1 MTRTTAKTLSLIL
14 AAALTLGLGACGSEK
29 EKPAEQEEKPRTG
42 INDQIELI
50 YENRNGWL
58 TGNDETVYC
67 VTDLDRNGRL
77 ELISATLRESGG
89 FSENVFWEVGED
101 YKSLRKLRAPAY
113 ENASEPDLSEQ
124 SAMRCYFTEDGR
136 ISYVTEDIIVEED
149 ANISFVKTGLSL
161 SEGKLEARS
170 LGHIETFAAND
181 KLGNIDIYAGYYGPE
196 GFNVNSLQFS
206 AIENDAYGETL
217 SRATVATFG
226 WFREKDN
233 ADLQRLMADSYDGF
247 GFDDDYGDIASLFRG
262 PEDYFGGY
270 KIQELSGTGDDGKGE
285 DPFEAYEGSWKLIGE
300 WLAETIEIEGYR
312 EYCVES
318 GVRCWVIFRD
328 DMTCDFVY
336 DPPEDYEDYPIEEDP
351 VETGE
356 EQASEAQESEA
367 AGETAEGGE
376 AAEEAPG
383 SEGGEPAA
391 EEPEEERKPEFYG
404 MSFEFVKGAM
414 YYGCPNQDW
423 YIMFEGSEEDT
434 FKATMTDQFTVEI
447 LWYHGPWS
455 AEDYPEVIDIICVSN
470 Y

>member
-1 MTRTTAKTLSLIL
+1 MENTINMTRTTAKTLSLIL
-14 AAALTLGLGACGSEK
+14 AASLTLGLAACGSEK
-29 EKPAEQEEKPRTG
+29 KKPAEPEEKPRTG

-58 TGNDETVYC
+58 TGDDETVYC

-77 ELISATLRESGG
+77 ELISSTLKESGG

-170 LGHIETFAAND
+170 LGHIETFAEKD

-206 AIENDAYGETL
+206 AIENDAYGATL

-247 GFDDDYGDIASLFRG
+247 GFDDNYGDIASLFRG

-285 DPFEAYEGSWKLIGE
+285 DPFEAYEGSW
-300 WLAETIEIEGYR
+300 
-312 EYCVES
+312 
-318 GVRCWVIFRD
+318 
-328 DMTCDFVY
+328 
-336 DPPEDYEDYPIEEDP
+336 
-351 VETGE
+351 
-356 EQASEAQESEA
+356 
-367 AGETAEGGE
+367 
-376 AAEEAPG
+376 
-383 SEGGEPAA
+383 
-391 EEPEEERKPEFYG
+391 
-404 MSFEFVKGAM
+404 
-414 YYGCPNQDW
+414 
-423 YIMFEGSEEDT
+423 
-434 FKATMTDQFTVEI
+434 
-447 LWYHGPWS
+447 
-455 AEDYPEVIDIICVSN
+455 
-470 Y
+470 